1 MRVEIRLR
9 DGRVLR
15 LTAPATSPAERVRL
29 VQDALRRAGL
39 GHRLTAEA
47 NTTGRVRVRRL

>member
-1 MRVEIRLR
+1 MKVEIRLL
-9 DGRVLR
+9 DGRVIR

-39 GHRLTAEA
+39 ASRLTAEA
-47 NTTGRVRVRRL
+47 TTTGRVLVRRL